1 MFEIMR
7 KNLFG
12 SKPGWLKDVEKNGQP
27 AKALVLADPQ
37 DYFKGTGG
45 YQGSDVWLD
54 LEVRVEPSLEA
65 PFEAKMKCKLSQ
77 IIGGM
82 IKAGLRVNVKYDPE
96 KKDRV
101 LLTDDVNALLQYRLR
116 K

>member
-1 MFEIMR
+1 MLEIMG
-7 KNLFG
+7 KNIFG
-12 SKPGWLKDVEKNGQP
+12 SKPGWLKQVEKNGQP
-27 AKALVLADPQ
+27 AKAVVLADPK

-45 YQGSDVWLD
+45 YQGADVWMD
-54 LEVRVEPSLEA
+54 LAVRVEPGLEA
-65 PFEAKMKCKLSQ
+65 PFEAKMKCQLSQ

-82 IKAGLRVNVKYDPE
+82 IKAGLRVNVKYDPG

-101 LLTDDVNALLQYRLR
+101 LLVDDVNALLQYRVR